1 MSNCS
6 SGCPTKDHE
15 SYGECLKSKGAG
27 VKVMD
32 PSAGYMAA
40 KKWQTEISE
49 YRAARSQG
57 IQPKSSQLGDIR
69 RAVTKSQKLDRAV
82 QET

>member
-1 MSNCS
+1 MACS
-6 SGCPTKDHE
+6 SGCPTQDHAN
-15 SYGECLKSKGAG
+15 YGECLKSKGAG
-27 VKVMD
+27 VAVLD
-32 PSAGYMAA
+32 PSPGYRVA
-40 KKWQTEISE
+40 KKWQTEITE

-69 RAVTKSQKLDRAV
+69 SAVHKSQKLDRAV